1 VAAGDATV
9 VLFLFLGR
17 GKGSSLR
24 RRSVLRISGEY
35 ATRRTEDAG
44 TGVNPLSRMLW
55 RPPPCSAKIARL
67 GRVRGGTVEQPSFG
81 VIMLATIIIGFWS
94 LMSGTVVVMGLA
106 ALGIDLGI
114 EPLRLF
120 LGHSP

>member
-1 VAAGDATV
+1 MAAGA
-9 VLFLFLGR
+9 VLCENLR
-17 GKGSSLR
+17 G
-24 RRSVLRISGEY
+24 SVGC
-35 ATRRTEDAG
+35 G
-44 TGVNPLSRMLW
+44 GLS
-55 RPPPCSAKIARL
+55 
-67 GRVRGGTVEQPSFG
+67 VEQPSFG

-94 LMSGTVVVMGLA
+94 LMSGMVLVMGLA

>member
-1 VAAGDATV
+1 MTAEKQPRAKLTLYQGCY
-9 VLFLFLGR
+9 G
-17 GKGSSLR
+17 GR
-24 RRSVLRISGEY
+24 RRALR
-35 ATRRTEDAG
+35 
-44 TGVNPLSRMLW
+44 
-55 RPPPCSAKIARL
+55 KFARVD
-67 GRVRGGTVEQPSFG
+67 RVRGVSVEQPSFG

-94 LMSGTVVVMGLA
+94 LMSGTVLVMGLS